1 MAKVVNFEKSSKTKT
16 RKTVNKVQQA
26 KNEKKNVKMSPEELE
41 ELRKRLTQKE
51 KRINLAELVNASV
64 DFIRGD
70 ISVDEM
76 AKIGDKLTIRNY
88 IPILDKYK
96 IMMSL
101 VFDMNQ
107 TGVEQGELATVNLE
121 RDLFFK
127 VLLGE
132 YAMVDVSDEILRTY
146 YNYDLLY
153 PIFMPYILQ
162 YCYMDYEKLVKMIDK
177 SLDIYHMHELS
188 DMLSSVD
195 YQELEKNAEENRN
208 LIEALEKN
216 KDLVANLKELLKANN
231 PMADMIVSGVQKEAI
246 DSINEQMRKARGLDD
261 NDSNGDE
268 EVNSNEVQNE
278 ALESEADVEGEITPE
293 GSQNVSDET

>member
-1 MAKVVNFEKSSKTKT
+1 MAKVVNFEKSSKAKT

-132 YAMVDVSDEILRTY
+132 YAMVDVSDENLWTY

-216 KDLVANLKELLKANN
+216 KDLVANLKKLLKANN

>member
-132 YAMVDVSDEILRTY
+132 YAMVDVSDENLWTY

>member
-132 YAMVDVSDEILRTY
+132 YAMVDVSDENLWTY

-216 KDLVANLKELLKANN
+216 KDLVANLKKLLKANN

>member
-1 MAKVVNFEKSSKTKT
+1 MAKVVNFEKSSKAKT

-26 KNEKKNVKMSPEELE
+26 KNEKKKVKMSPEELE
-41 ELRKRLTQKE
+41 ELRKKLTQKE

-132 YAMVDVSDEILRTY
+132 YAMVDVSDENLWTY

-246 DSINEQMRKARGLDD
+246 DNINEQMRKARGLDD
-261 NDSNGDE
+261 IDSNGDE

-278 ALESEADVEGEITPE
+278 ALESEVDVEDEITPE

>member
-1 MAKVVNFEKSSKTKT
+1 MAKVVNFEKSSKSKT

-41 ELRKRLTQKE
+41 ELRKKLTQKE

-132 YAMVDVSDEILRTY
+132 YAMVDVSDENLWTY

-177 SLDIYHMHELS
+177 SLDIYHMNELG

-261 NDSNGDE
+261 NDSNDNE

-278 ALESEADVEGEITPE
+278 TLESEVDGEGEITPE

>member
-1 MAKVVNFEKSSKTKT
+1 MAKVVNFEKSSKAKT

-41 ELRKRLTQKE
+41 ELRKKLTQKE

-70 ISVDEM
+70 INVDEM

-132 YAMVDVSDEILRTY
+132 YAMVDVSDENLWTY

-162 YCYMDYEKLVKMIDK
+162 YCYMDYDKLVKMIDK
-177 SLDIYHMHELS
+177 SLDIYHMQELS

-195 YQELEKNAEENRN
+195 YQELERNAEENRK
-208 LIEALEKN
+208 LIESLEKN
-216 KDLVANLKELLKANN
+216 KELVANLKELLKANN
-231 PMADMIVSGVQKEAI
+231 PMADMIVSGVQKDAL
-246 DSINEQMRKARGLDD
+246 DSINEQMRKSRGLDED
-261 NDSNGDE
+261 IITENNTESTLE
-268 EVNSNEVQNE
+268 SEVNS
-278 ALESEADVEGEITPE
+278 EGEITQ
-293 GSQNVSDET
+293 GDSQNVSDETE

>member
-1 MAKVVNFEKSSKTKT
+1 MAKVVNFEKSSKART

-26 KNEKKNVKMSPEELE
+26 KNEKKSVKMSPEELE
-41 ELRKRLTQKE
+41 ELRKKLTQKE

-132 YAMVDVSDEILRTY
+132 YAMVDVSDENLWTY

-261 NDSNGDE
+261 
-268 EVNSNEVQNE
+268 SNEVQNE
-278 ALESEADVEGEITPE
+278 ALESDVDEEGEITPE

>member
-1 MAKVVNFEKSSKTKT
+1 MAKVVNFEKSSKAKT

-41 ELRKRLTQKE
+41 ELRKKLTQKE
-51 KRINLAELVNASV
+51 KRTNLAKLVNVSV

-132 YAMVDVSDEILRTY
+132 YAMVDVSDENLWTY

-177 SLDIYHMHELS
+177 SLDIYHMNELG
-188 DMLSSVD
+188 DMLNSVD

-208 LIEALEKN
+208 LIEALKKN

-261 NDSNGDE
+261 NDSNDDE
-268 EVNSNEVQNE
+268 EVNSNEVPNE
-278 ALESEADVEGEITPE
+278 ALESEVDEEGEITSE

>member
-1 MAKVVNFEKSSKTKT
+1 MAKVVNFEKSSKAKT

-132 YAMVDVSDEILRTY
+132 YAMVDVSDENLWTY

-261 NDSNGDE
+261 NDSNDDE

-278 ALESEADVEGEITPE
+278 ALESEVDEEGEITPE
-293 GSQNVSDET
+293 GGQNVSDET

>member
-1 MAKVVNFEKSSKTKT
+1 MAKVVNFEKSSKAKT
-16 RKTVNKVQQA
+16 RKAVNKVQQA

-41 ELRKRLTQKE
+41 ELRKKLTQKE

-132 YAMVDVSDEILRTY
+132 YAMVDVSDENLWTY

-162 YCYMDYEKLVKMIDK
+162 YCCMDYEKLVKMIDK

-195 YQELEKNAEENRN
+195 YQELERNAEENRN

-261 NDSNGDE
+261 IASNGDE
-268 EVNSNEVQNE
+268 ESNSNEVQNE
-278 ALESEADVEGEITPE
+278 ALESEADEEGEITPE

>member
-1 MAKVVNFEKSSKTKT
+1 MTKVVNFEKSSKAKT

-41 ELRKRLTQKE
+41 ELRKRLTQNE
-51 KRINLAELVNASV
+51 KKINLAELVNASV

-132 YAMVDVSDEILRTY
+132 YAMVDVSDENLWTY

-216 KDLVANLKELLKANN
+216 KDLVANLKGLLKANN

-246 DSINEQMRKARGLDD
+246 DSINKQMRKARGLDD
-261 NDSNGDE
+261 IDSNGDE
-268 EVNSNEVQNE
+268 EESSNEVQNE
-278 ALESEADVEGEITPE
+278 ALESEVDKEGEITPE
-293 GSQNVSDET
+293 VGQNVSDET

>member
-1 MAKVVNFEKSSKTKT
+1 MAKVVNFEKSSKAKT

-41 ELRKRLTQKE
+41 ELRKKLTQKE

-132 YAMVDVSDEILRTY
+132 YAMVDVSDENLWTY

-195 YQELEKNAEENRN
+195 YQELERNAEENRN

-261 NDSNGDE
+261 IDSNGNE
-268 EVNSNEVQNE
+268 EESSNEVQNE
-278 ALESEADVEGEITPE
+278 ALESEVEMEGEITLE

>member
-1 MAKVVNFEKSSKTKT
+1 MAKVVNFEKSSKAKT

-132 YAMVDVSDEILRTY
+132 YAMVDVSDENLWTY

-177 SLDIYHMHELS
+177 SLDIYHIHELS

-261 NDSNGDE
+261 
-268 EVNSNEVQNE
+268 SNEVQNE
-278 ALESEADVEGEITPE
+278 ALESKVDEEGEITSE

>member
-1 MAKVVNFEKSSKTKT
+1 MAKVVNFEKSSKAKT

-41 ELRKRLTQKE
+41 ELRKKLTQKE

-107 TGVEQGELATVNLE
+107 TGVEQGELAIVNLE

-132 YAMVDVSDEILRTY
+132 YAMVDVSDENLWTY

-162 YCYMDYEKLVKMIDK
+162 YCYMDYNKLVKMIDK
-177 SLDIYHMHELS
+177 SLDIYHMQELS

-195 YQELEKNAEENRN
+195 YQELERNAEENRK
-208 LIEALEKN
+208 LIESLEKN
-216 KDLVANLKELLKANN
+216 KELVANLKELLKANN
-231 PMADMIVSGVQKEAI
+231 PMADMIVSGVQKDAL
-246 DSINEQMRKARGLDD
+246 DSINEQMRKSRGLDGD
-261 NDSNGDE
+261 ITTENDTES
-268 EVNSNEVQNE
+268 
-278 ALESEADVEGEITPE
+278 ALESDVNSKGEITQ
-293 GSQNVSDET
+293 GDSQNVSDETE